1 MGRTKIICTMGP
13 AVASDEKLE
22 ALIDAGM
29 NVARINFS
37 HGTQAQHGVVIERL
51 KRVREKKKVPLA
63 ILLDTK
69 GPEIRL
75 GNVEGGQFSVEK
87 GQKLRLVT
95 QNILGTK
102 EGVQITPSLV
112 IAPLSIGDTVL
123 IDDGYLITKVVEK
136 NADWVTVEF
145 LNPGLIKDH
154 KGVNIPG
161 VNIPLPAMT
170 EQDVSDLKF
179 GVEQGIDL
187 IAASFIRSKEHI
199 LQIRKLLTELGAPHV
214 LLLAKIENRLGVEK
228 FDEIL
233 EEADGVMVARGDLG
247 VELPLK
253 EVPALQKMM
262 IRKCYRSGKPVVT
275 ATQMLESMIKNPR
288 PTRAEVSDVANAI
301 YDSTSAVM
309 LSGETAVGLYP
320 VETVQMMQ
328 SIIEE
333 TEKDFDYRSFFSVL
347 QRPEFRDVPSSIAL
361 AAVQTAYNAQAKGIF
376 CFTHSGFTAR
386 HLSSFRPPFP
396 MFALP
401 SDAKTYHQLSLNWG
415 VIPVDPASVSTVTQA
430 LQIVSAFAVKRKLLR
445 PRDIVIVTAGSP
457 FGQIGSTNMMLVESV
472 YTESD

>member
-1 MGRTKIICTMGP
+1 MGP
-13 AVASDEKLE
+13 AVASDEKIE

-29 NVARINFS
+29 SVARINFS
-37 HGTQAQHGVVIERL
+37 HGTQAEHKVVIDRL

-75 GNVEGGQFSVEK
+75 GQVEGGQFAVEK
-87 GQKLRLVT
+87 GSKLLLT
-95 QNILGTK
+95 TKKIKGTK
-102 EGVQITPSLV
+102 EGVQVTPAVV
-112 IAPLSIGDTVL
+112 IDPLSVGDTVL

-136 NADWVTVEF
+136 HADGVILEF
-145 LNPGLIKDH
+145 LNPGLVKDH

-170 EQDVSDLKF
+170 EQDVSDIQF
-179 GVEQGIDL
+179 GVELGIDL

-199 LQIRKLLTELGAPHV
+199 EQIRKLLTKLGAPHV
-214 LLLAKIENRLGVEK
+214 LLLAKIENRFGVEK

-233 EEADGVMVARGDLG
+233 AESDGIMVARGDLG

-262 IRKCYRSGKPVVT
+262 IRKCYQAGKPVVT

-320 VETVQMMQ
+320 IETVQMMQ

-333 TEKDFDYRSFFSVL
+333 TEKDFDYRSFFTCM
-347 QRPEFRDVPSSIAL
+347 QRPEFRDVSSSIDL
-361 AAVQTAYNAQAKGIF
+361 AAVQKDYNAQAKGIF

-386 HLSSFRPPFP
+386 HLSSFRPPLP
-396 MFALP
+396 IFALP
-401 SDAKTYHQLSLNWG
+401 SDQKTYHQLAINWG
-415 VIPVDPASVSTVTQA
+415 VIPVDPASVSTVVEA
-430 LQIVSAFAVKRKLLR
+430 LQIVSAFAIKKRLLK

-472 YTESD
+472 YE